1 MGYLRGARIFPLE
14 PKDEKNV
21 CEHFGVL
28 PGSIYV
34 VDRYKTDR
42 QTDRQQALK
51 NFNCFWKFI
60 FVTLTLKS

>member
-42 QTDRQQALK
+42 QTTSLE
-51 NFNCFWKFI
+51 KF
-60 FVTLTLKS
+60 